1 MAIEPSLKES
11 PLFGRLSEQE
21 LEQLNDALHLRHLTA
36 GEILFNQGDVGDEL
50 FIVKAGKLALYAPQP
65 GVPAAGQTIRIF
77 QPGSLLGEMALIDR
91 RPRSLSARA
100 EEPTTLLAL
109 HEHDF
114 RRMITQSPELA
125 LAVMAGLSER
135 IRYTTDFLT
144 EVRSW
149 VRRISDGN
157 YQDAGLASHTEKF
170 KDESLAALAA
180 EFAQMATQ
188 VKEREDQLRREVQM
202 LRIEID
208 ETKRKKDVAEITGS
222 DYYRQLKEKAR
233 KMRQEQDDS

>member
-1 MAIEPSLKES
+1 MTIEKTLREN
-11 PLFGRLSEQE
+11 PLFSRLSEQE
-21 LEQLNDALHLRHLTA
+21 LLQLNNALQSRSLAT
-36 GEILFNQGDVGDEL
+36 GDILFNQGDRGEEL
-50 FIVKAGKLALYAPQP
+50 FIVKDGKLALYSPQP

-77 QPGSLLGEMALIDR
+77 QPGGLLGEMAIIDQK
-91 RPRSLSARA
+91 PRSLSARA
-100 EEPTTLLAL
+100 EEPTTVLAL
-109 HEHDF
+109 HEKEF
-114 RRMITQSPELA
+114 KRMLANSPEMA
-125 LAVMAGLSER
+125 LAVMAGLNER

-157 YQDAGLASHTEKF
+157 YQNAGITSQAGQF

-188 VKEREDQLRREVQM
+188 VKEREDQLRREVQQ

-208 ETKRKKDVAEITGS
+208 ESKRKKDVAEITGS

-233 KMRQEQDDS
+233 RMREQDDDT